1 MLYALHTR
9 RINVSSIT
17 IFYVKHSD
25 LHVSIAKTNQLMLF
39 TAKSISDIQTQF
51 TGKRSDFLSVK
62 PGGRY
67 GTKNIKH
74 TKIIYGQNAEL
85 FKY

>member
-1 MLYALHTR
+1 
-9 RINVSSIT
+9 
-17 IFYVKHSD
+17 
-25 LHVSIAKTNQLMLF
+25 MLF